1 MSVQYENQ
9 NGQHQEVCERS
20 EVQQTSYMQSSV
32 KVPFMNLPT
41 PFISTSA
48 VLAQDLV
55 GEGFQA
61 SISRITGISDQME
74 SVENPQLDEEARRDL
89 EAKQREQDT
98 LARQY
103 QTELE
108 RKTEAY
114 RKAQE
119 VEVEKIRKEL
129 EKQHLR
135 DVEFRKEVVEM
146 AIENQKKQID
156 LESRYAKKEM
166 DRERMRA
173 RQMLEQ
179 QKFHSDIQ
187 VNMESSAA
195 GTHAGGQVV
204 SESHKYTENKS
215 RQEQRP

>member
-1 MSVQYENQ
+1 MSIQYEHQ
-9 NGQHQEVCERS
+9 NGHQQEVRERS

-74 SVENPQLDEEARRDL
+74 SVENPQLDEETRRDI

-135 DVEFRKEVVEM
+135 DVEFRKQVVEM

-156 LESRYAKKEM
+156 LESRFAKKEM

-179 QKFHSDIQ
+179 Q
-187 VNMESSAA
+187 
-195 GTHAGGQVV
+195 
-204 SESHKYTENKS
+204 
-215 RQEQRP
+215 